1 MDGRPLDDETE
12 RLVQEAMREHGYD
25 REEAIYAVAL
35 ERGEVYGAGDLVSVR
50 RLTPEERR
58 LTGLDHD
65 PHKIAAETR
74 ARAAAR
80 SLAAEKAEV

>member
-1 MDGRPLDDETE
+1 MDYPPQDAETE
-12 RLVQEAMREHGYD
+12 RLVKEVMLKYGCGRD
-25 REEAIYAVAL
+25 EAILAVAL
-35 ERGEVYGAGDLVSVR
+35 ERGEVYGAGDLVSVG

-80 SLAAEKAEV
+80 SLAVDKAKA